1 TLGEF
6 IATVNSLVTTID
18 ALIKD
23 VEANAERH
31 QFITKVGELTDKL
44 DDPASRHTEMVPNG
58 LTAFEVANLRCAGD
72 FDSTSFVITWGFMQM
87 NENYDIKRLY
97 ILLRLSAHEN
107 ALRQFEGL
115 VGKSFSNNEVI
126 TDDEWKVQVFWRN
139 IPNSNK
145 VSQPTSGVICV
156 KQINVEQANSR
167 LVYNLVGSA
176 SNNPNDDRS
185 DSDRP
190 DNDASDDDGFAIAD
204 VKAIG
209 ECASDT
215 CTAPTTTL
223 SAFCHISWSSV
234 ANKANKLY
242 QNLLSK
248 HTKTADTDH
257 LQQVYMVT
265 IRDAVN

>member
-1 TLGEF
+1 MKGPLVSLLLQST
-6 IATVNSLVTTID
+6 LVTTID

-23 VEANAERH
+23 VETNAERH
-31 QFITKVGELTDKL
+31 QFITKVGKLTDKL

-72 FDSTSFVITWGFMQM
+72 FDSTSF
-87 NENYDIKRLY
+87 
-97 ILLRLSAHEN
+97 
-107 ALRQFEGL
+107 GL

-156 KQINVEQANSR
+156 KQINIEQADSR

-176 SNNPNDDRS
+176 SNNPNGDRS

-204 VKAIG
+204 AK
-209 ECASDT
+209 
-215 CTAPTTTL
+215 
-223 SAFCHISWSSV
+223 
-234 ANKANKLY
+234 KLY

-257 LQQVYMVT
+257 LQQVYMVI
-265 IRDAVN
+265 IRDGVN